1 MCFFQSKTP
10 CFLLHQGDNITI
22 FSYRASHTRTSA
34 SQHKQ
39 IQSSSSPTHHSRDT
53 KGAGTKLTHG
63 LFQKGIEVYL
73 DDPLRTICYKASG
86 SCPLCSNLRINQSSG
101 SATLYLSVTVCPL
114 GIILLL
120 SFSLTC
126 LFSWPWTSSCLLLS
140 GSCIKLTESKIWSCL
155 YLCVRIEITCHGSKH
170 FSVTSKSISKKI
182 LSW

>member
-22 FSYRASHTRTSA
+22 FLYRANYTRTSA

-120 SFSLTC
+120 SFSLTVSPVC
-126 LFSWPWTSSCLLLS
+126 FRDHELPLVYFFQVPALN
-140 GSCIKLTESKIWSCL
+140 
-155 YLCVRIEITCHGSKH
+155 
-170 FSVTSKSISKKI
+170 FD
-182 LSW
+182 